1 VSTPRSRGRPGW
13 PRPNTVEA
21 SPSYRRYLAAAAW
34 AGGSGRNWDHSVRP
48 VLAELVELTMA
59 SRVPPGAD
67 PRAAARALLGP
78 ELWALVDPDKP
89 GTDTSITG
97 RNTLTRILDRLD
109 EQGTDR

>member
-1 VSTPRSRGRPGW
+1 MSTPRSGW

-34 AGGSGRNWDHSVRP
+34 AGGAPRNWDHSVRP

-59 SRVPPGAD
+59 ARIPPGAD
-67 PRAAARALLGP
+67 PRDAVRALLGP
-78 ELWALVDPDKP
+78 ELWSLVDRDRPSP
-89 GTDTSITG
+89 DTSSAG
-97 RNTLTRILDRLD
+97 RDTLERILDLLEGQGD